1 MGEVLPVAEER
12 EKGEY
17 FPSTNKRRKSG
28 KYPGFWV
35 TGEMNFC
42 RLVWRG
48 RRAGFWWVG
57 EGEEK
62 AFFAK
67 RKRREGDDGQ
77 KRISGVDG
85 AVLGGEVRRLR
96 SILIGFSGTRISLW
110 PFARYGIVLVN
121 C

>member
-1 MGEVLPVAEER
+1 MIPFQCRKEGGMGGCGGRLGEVLPVAEER

-85 AVLGGEVRRLR
+85 AVLGGEVRR
-96 SILIGFSGTRISLW
+96 
-110 PFARYGIVLVN
+110 
-121 C
+121 